1 MDRNEEKLKI
11 LQERLRQIKEKDE
24 NISSRINTINSR
36 NENVAD
42 NISEN
47 SNKKTSKSKSYILIS
62 FVFVFALAFI
72 ISKNYDNIKFD
83 FDANFN
89 KNDAIA
95 NDAVVNDEIKQK
107 KEIETPIAK
116 EYYLDKLISGEKGEI
131 ALILNTKSEDEAI
144 NMKNELILKGFK
156 ANYFFSSDYSNISEE
171 SYEILIGPYE
181 TENELKQWLNN
192 ISAKSIT
199 RISL

>member
-24 NISSRINTINSR
+24 NISSRINTINARS
-36 NENVAD
+36 ENVAD
-42 NISEN
+42 NISED

-83 FDANFN
+83 FDSNFE

-95 NDAVVNDEIKQK
+95 NDETKQK
-107 KEIETPIAK
+107 KEIEIPIAK
-116 EYYLDKLISGEKGEI
+116 KYYLDKLISGEKGEM
-131 ALILNTKSEDEAI
+131 AVILNTKSEDEAI
-144 NMKNELILKGFK
+144 KIKNELISKGFK
-156 ANYFFSSDYSNISEE
+156 AKYFFSSDYSNISEE

-192 ISAKSIT
+192 ISTKSIT